1 MKIQKSAIGVFLE
14 FADEYLNFEKTPEKN
29 IFWLDTMEFL
39 CRRLGDPQNEVPS
52 FHVAGSKG
60 KGSVSMMIAS
70 ILEEN
75 GNKTGLYSSPH
86 ILDFI
91 ERIGTCKGPFE
102 ESVYEKSV
110 RCLMDS
116 VNSII
121 ADELPGKRPVT
132 WFELVT
138 LLGFLCN
145 KNAGC
150 DFSVYEVGLGGRLD
164 ATNVIS
170 PRCCCIN
177 QIELEH
183 TEFLGDTVEKIAAEK
198 GGIIKPDTPVF
209 VAAQK
214 ESVRKVFRD
223 IAKDKNAPLYFI
235 DEISEVS
242 SIAYENGR
250 MLCVIKSSFFKRP
263 LNLSLSMLGDFQAK
277 NAAMAAI
284 AVKQVLPDIDESVI
298 ESGLAKASLPG
309 RFEIED
315 NIIFDGAHTS
325 NSIAF
330 TMETMEKIFG
340 HEHNVHLLFGC
351 AADKEVEKMAVMFKD
366 RFSSIYL
373 TKPGNVKASDIER
386 AKKAFDNA
394 GLEYYCCSDYLKAI
408 PHALEKAR
416 EAHAKLLVTG
426 SFYLVSEVKK
436 YLLSCK
442 CLGNCQ

>member
-39 CRRLGDPQNEVPS
+39 CRRLGDPQNEIPS

-198 GGIIKPDTPVF
+198 GGIIKTDIPVF

-214 ESVRKVFRD
+214 DSVRKVFRD

-351 AADKEVEKMAVMFKD
+351 AADKEVEKMALMFKD

-442 CLGNCQ
+442 CLRNCR